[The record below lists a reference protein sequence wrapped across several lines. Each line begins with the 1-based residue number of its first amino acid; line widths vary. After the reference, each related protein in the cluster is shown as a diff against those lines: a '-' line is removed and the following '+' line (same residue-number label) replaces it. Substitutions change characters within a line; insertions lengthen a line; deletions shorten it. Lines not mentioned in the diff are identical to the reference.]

1 MQHKKESTIKRM
13 LSTMTND
20 GPGDFLQKQKKNK
33 KKEKEKEK
41 EKRTQKPNQRRRSE
55 NASRREHEM
64 RPSRNLIGPAAA
76 NYDGPLSLSRTLAVH
91 PSTST
96 TASDATWWPLSLSLS
111 LSAGTRAVPWSAV
124 YERVSDEDE
133 RGNCWTNQVSLFRFV
148 SFCFVWFFFGGGGFV
163 LKRPSGRSGKKKF
176 NKQWNS
182 YGKLGKTENIQVN
195 LDKTKYTR

>member
-76 NYDGPLSLSRTLAVH
+76 NYDGPLSLSLSDSR
-91 PSTST
+91 STSINLYDCVRCNVM
-96 TASDATWWPLSLSLS
+96 ASLSLSLS
-111 LSAGTRAVPWSAV
+111 LLEHEPFHGRPFTNALATKTNEETVEPIKFLCF
-124 YERVSDEDE
+124 VS
-133 RGNCWTNQVSLFRFV
+133 FRFV
-148 SFCFVWFFFGGGGFV
+148 SFDFFLGGGVSFQ
-163 LKRPSGRSGKKKF
+163 RPSEIKK
-176 NKQWNS
+176 
-182 YGKLGKTENIQVN
+182 I
-195 LDKTKYTR
+195 